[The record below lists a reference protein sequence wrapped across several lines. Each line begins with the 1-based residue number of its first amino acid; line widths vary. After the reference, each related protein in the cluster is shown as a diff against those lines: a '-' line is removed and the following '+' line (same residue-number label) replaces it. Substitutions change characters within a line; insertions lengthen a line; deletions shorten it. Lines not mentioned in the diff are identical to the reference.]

1 MTLNMTLIM
10 PVVTENDCENDC
22 DNDCDNECN
31 IGLLKLSQWLIQGN
45 IDYFIIDKHMCI
57 TMT

>member
-10 PVVTENDCENDC
+10 PVVTENDC

-45 IDYFIIDKHMCI
+45 IDYFIID
-57 TMT
+57 